1 MPKLSTNFEEIL
13 SLTHENFEE
22 QISSSNLLSSLIII
36 YFNYYSIYYNDR
48 IFEEFGMK
56 ENREAAEALTTPY
69 FKAMTH

>member
-1 MPKLSTNFEEIL
+1 M
-13 SLTHENFEE
+13 
-22 QISSSNLLSSLIII
+22 
-36 YFNYYSIYYNDR
+36 YFNYYSMYYNDR